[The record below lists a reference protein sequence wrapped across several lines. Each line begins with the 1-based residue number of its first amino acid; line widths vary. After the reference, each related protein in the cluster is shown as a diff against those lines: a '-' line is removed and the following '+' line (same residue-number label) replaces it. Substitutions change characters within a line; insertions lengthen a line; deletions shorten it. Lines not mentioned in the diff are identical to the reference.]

1 MLTMR
6 NDITKVKE
14 INVELIKSALKELGT
29 ATKAQIA
36 EATEIS
42 VATCGKILNEL
53 CESGE
58 VLEDAITSG
67 GYGRPAKSYAYN
79 GNFSLIACVYVAT
92 DLGKVTVSAMV
103 SNLRGEVLE
112 EYTREIDQVTYGV
125 LEQTIERLVE
135 KHGKLRVV
143 SVGIPG
149 YITNG
154 VVGLCNFV
162 DLMGLP
168 LKSMLQEKFQ
178 KIKVLVENDMNAAA
192 YGFYQ
197 NNCRGRDT
205 TIAFIYSPVDAQTG
219 IEGKLGKDPGA
230 EMSEEQR
237 TLVNISINFGAGFV
251 SGGRILRGF
260 SGFAGEVSFLPVVR
274 SQEPDPVDAFVD
286 AMAHII
292 GSIVP
297 ILNPEIIALTGGY
310 FDKTTVDAI
319 RARCLRLIAPQ
330 HMPQII
336 LRDNIHDEYVGGL
349 LNLAL
354 EELSCGVMLVKR
366 KA

>member
-1 MLTMR
+1 MITIR

-53 CESGE
+53 CETEE
-58 VLEDAITSG
+58 VMEAAITSS
-67 GYGRPAKSYAYN
+67 GYGRPAKSYVYN
-79 GNFSLIACVYVAT
+79 GNYSLVACIYVAT
-92 DLGKVTVSAMV
+92 DLGKITLSAMV
-103 SNLRGEVLE
+103 SNLLGEVLE
-112 EYTREIDQVTYGV
+112 EYTRDVTQMTYEV
-125 LEQTIERLVE
+125 LEQTVIRLVE
-135 KHGKLRVV
+135 KHKKLRVV
-143 SVGIPG
+143 SIGVPG
-149 YITNG
+149 YITND
-154 VVGLCNFV
+154 VIGLCNFIE
-162 DLMGLP
+162 LMGLP
-168 LKSMLQEKFQ
+168 LRNMLQERFPSI
-178 KIKVLVENDMNAAA
+178 KILVENDMNAAA

-197 NNCRGRDT
+197 GHCMDRDT
-205 TIAFIYSPVDAQTG
+205 TIAFIYSPINAQTG
-219 IEGKLGKDPGA
+219 IEERLHADPNMPISS
-230 EMSEEQR
+230 EMR
-237 TLVNISINFGAGFV
+237 TLINLSINFGAGFV

-260 SGFAGEVSFLPVVR
+260 TGFAGEVSFLPVVR
-274 SQEPDPVDAFVD
+274 PQDPDPAKASVET
-286 AMAHII
+286 MAHII

-310 FDKTTVDAI
+310 FDKKTVEEI
-319 RARCLRLIAPQ
+319 YARCLRLIAPQ

-336 LRDNIHDEYVGGL
+336 LRDNVHDEYVSGL
-349 LNLAL
+349 INLAL

>member
-1 MLTMR
+1 MHTIR

-14 INVELIKSALKELGT
+14 INVELIKSALKGLGT

-58 VLEDAITSG
+58 VMEAAVTSG
-67 GYGRPAKSYAYN
+67 GYGRPAKSYVYN
-79 GNFSLIACVYVAT
+79 GNYSLIACVYVAS
-92 DLGKVTVSAMV
+92 DRGKVTLSSMV
-103 SNLRGEVLE
+103 CNLLGEVQE
-112 EYTREIDQVTYGV
+112 ESTREIERATYDV
-125 LEQTIERLVE
+125 LEDTIRRLTE
-135 KHGKLRVV
+135 KHAKLRVA
-143 SVGIPG
+143 SIGIPG
-149 YITNG
+149 YITND
-154 VVGLCNFV
+154 VIGLCNFV

-168 LKSMLQEKFQ
+168 LRSMLQEKFPDI
-178 KIKVLVENDMNAAA
+178 KILVENDMNAAA

-197 NNCRGRDT
+197 NNCGGRDT
-205 TIAFIYSPVDAQTG
+205 TIAFIYSPIDAQTG
-219 IEGKLGKDPGA
+219 LEQMLREDPT
-230 EMSEEQR
+230 MPVSEEQR
-237 TLVNISINFGAGFV
+237 TLINLSINFGAGFV
-251 SGGRILRGF
+251 SGGHILRGF

-274 SQEPDPVDAFVD
+274 SKEIDPVDASVES
-286 AMAHII
+286 MSHII

-297 ILNPEIIALTGGY
+297 VLNPEIVALTGGY
-310 FDKTTVDAI
+310 FDKKTVEEI

-336 LRDNIHDEYVGGL
+336 LRANIHEEYVSGL

>member
-1 MLTMR
+1 MQTMR

-36 EATEIS
+36 ETTEIS

-58 VLEDAITSG
+58 VVEAAITSG
-67 GYGRPAKSYAYN
+67 GYGRPAKSYNYN
-79 GNFSLIACVYVAT
+79 GSFSLVACVYIAT
-92 DLGKVTVSAMV
+92 DRGKVTLSAMV
-103 SNLRGEVLE
+103 SNLVGEILE
-112 EYTREIDQVTYGV
+112 EYNREVETADYNV
-125 LEQTIERLVE
+125 LEQTIEELVQ
-135 KHGKLRVV
+135 KYKKLRVV
-143 SVGIPG
+143 AVGIPG

-154 VVGLCNFV
+154 VIGLCNFV
-162 DLMGLP
+162 ELMGLP
-168 LKSMLQEKFQ
+168 LCGMLQEKFPSI
-178 KIKVLVENDMNAAA
+178 KILVENDMNAAA

-197 NNCRGRDT
+197 NNCNGRDT
-205 TIAFIYSPVDAQTG
+205 PIAFIYSPVEPRTG
-219 IEGKLGKDPGA
+219 IEKLMSADPNA
-230 EMSEEQR
+230 EISAEQR
-237 TLVNISINFGAGFV
+237 TLLNLSVNFGAGFV

-260 SGFAGEVSFLPVVR
+260 SGFAGEVSFLPVVF
-274 SQEPDPVDAFVD
+274 SQEQNPINASVE
-286 AMAHII
+286 AMSHII
-292 GSIVP
+292 GSVVP
-297 ILNPEIIALTGGY
+297 VLNPEIIALTGGY
-310 FDKTTVDAI
+310 FDKKTVDEI

-336 LRDNIHDEYVGGL
+336 LRDNVHDEYVSGL

-366 KA
+366 NV